1 MRGRRE
7 AAGEDVKREAK
18 PIWAIATVDGILSN
32 DFYIGTLR
40 QGKTTRARINGH
52 QVERPTD
59 EILVFENHHQAI
71 LDYRTFA
78 TVRALREQRTTT
90 HYRGVKKYDN
100 VYTGFLECGDCGS
113 PMFSMSRP
121 DLKDAYRCGLYHRR
135 GTKACTSHH
144 IRVETLDRLVK
155 EYVKKVMET
164 SSAMLKKL
172 NADMEQ
178 EADDIAETQRA
189 AENLEQ
195 LLAELQEELKVTKRQ
210 RIRDIMKHP
219 EREQLLEETYDE
231 MEAELEGKITG
242 LQHQIE
248 LTADKRNTIIRVNR
262 AAKLAMDVF
271 ADLLNKEKLDRNDLQ
286 VVIEK
291 IRVFEGRIEVQ
302 LKSDVDSLLRCGQF
316 DPAVQLVEDALHHV
330 ERSFRVNAVTSGD
343 PLEIYTEKD
352 GEVIFKKYSPMGDL
366 HEFAGK
372 VCEALQKNTGFP
384 AAVCDRDSVI
394 AAAGAGRKELLDR
407 RLSAA
412 VIRSLEERE
421 HYRFRGSGTPTAV
434 CEGST
439 VPLGASVPILS
450 EGDLLGGVLLMADSE
465 HGRFPGDFEEKLIEI
480 VAGFLGRQMEG

>member
-1 MRGRRE
+1 
-7 AAGEDVKREAK
+7 
-18 PIWAIATVDGILSN
+18 
-32 DFYIGTLR
+32 
-40 QGKTTRARINGH
+40 
-52 QVERPTD
+52 
-59 EILVFENHHQAI
+59 
-71 LDYRTFA
+71 
-78 TVRALREQRTTT
+78 
-90 HYRGVKKYDN
+90 
-100 VYTGFLECGDCGS
+100 
-113 PMFSMSRP
+113 
-121 DLKDAYRCGLYHRR
+121 
-135 GTKACTSHH
+135 
-144 IRVETLDRLVK
+144 
-155 EYVKKVMET
+155 MET

-271 ADLLNKEKLDRNDLQ
+271 ADLLNKDKLDRNDLQ

-302 LKSDVDSLLRCGQF
+302 LKSDVDSLLRCGMLPEEGAGPENAEMATEVRGHYGEGSH
-316 DPAVQLVEDALHHV
+316 DGDAEKLAISIIEDAIHHQNKT
-330 ERSFRVNAVTSGD
+330 FHVNAVTSGD

-412 VIRSLEERE
+412 VIRSP
-421 HYRFRGSGTPTAV
+421 FITISSMAV
-434 CEGST
+434 WL
-439 VPLGASVPILS
+439 PLPW
-450 EGDLLGGVLLMADSE
+450 
-465 HGRFPGDFEEKLIEI
+465 GR
-480 VAGFLGRQMEG
+480 